1 MSQPPTV
8 RRHLVETDHGAV
20 HVRTTGDGGTPLL
33 CLHPAL
39 STSRIYEGLATALG
53 PDRLVVMPDRLGF
66 GFSDRLREPISFPQY
81 ADTTIAV
88 LDALGIERCDVF
100 GVHTGSSEA
109 IELATAHPTRIRRV
123 AVVEVPGFTGD
134 EIEEFKSHYVAH
146 PAPVEDGSH
155 LLWYWRWWTVGGFA
169 GSAPRLRRWP
179 LELVQEWA
187 VEHLSQLPEFWWPYH
202 AAIEYPT
209 AGRVGAIR
217 QPLLVLSTGDDLV
230 EQTGRARELLPP
242 QAEIAALPGFDDV
255 TCFFAWTPDDA
266 AAVLAHLRL
275 FLA

>member
-1 MSQPPTV
+1 MSGRPAF
-8 RRHLVETDHGAV
+8 RRHLAETRYGQLHL
-20 HVRTTGDGGTPLL
+20 RTLGEGGTPLVL
-33 CLHPAL
+33 LHGSA
-39 STSRIYEGLATALG
+39 SASGSWTGLAPGLAG
-53 PDRLVVMPDRLGF
+53 ERLVVMPDRLGC
-66 GFSDRLREPISFPQY
+66 GGSDRPPRQLSMAEY
-81 ADTTIAV
+81 AEAT
-88 LDALGIERCDVF
+88 LDALDTLGIGCFDVV
-100 GVHTGSSEA
+100 GLHTGSCEA
-109 IELATAHPTRIRRV
+109 IELAVARPDRVRRV
-123 AVVEVPGFTGD
+123 AVVEVPVFTA
-134 EIEEFKSHYVAH
+134 EEVTAFKARYLTH
-146 PAPVEDGSH
+146 PAPAEDGSH

-255 TCFFAWTPDDA
+255 TCFFAWMPDDA
-266 AAVLAHLRL
+266 AAVLARLRL